1 MVPVVVLLHI
11 GEAYGDA
18 YAAPLGAAWRSFV
31 LGAGS
36 GAYGPD
42 GGLAGRYATL
52 RAFLE
57 AEVPEWRPGAP
68 LVLAC
73 WSAGCW
79 APRTWMRQE
88 SSRSIVSA
96 LVLLDGLHS
105 GFSPEGACKTSAVDG
120 IMEYGWLAASRPSEH
135 CLVLTHSEIVPPGYA
150 STTQCARLVDRELPY
165 SSAIHIWGEPGDDAA
180 AHMRQVQV
188 VGPWAMEHIVAPRL
202 RPVPA
207 ATQVGV
213 VLATFG
219 LTAAAVILAG

>member
-1 MVPVVVLLHI
+1 
-11 GEAYGDA
+11 
-18 YAAPLGAAWRSFV
+18 
-31 LGAGS
+31 
-36 GAYGPD
+36 
-42 GGLAGRYATL
+42 
-52 RAFLE
+52 
-57 AEVPEWRPGAP
+57 
-68 LVLAC
+68 
-73 WSAGCW
+73 
-79 APRTWMRQE
+79 MRQE